1 MTPSHPTANG
11 CGSTSC
17 QCVDAASPPP
27 VAINGM
33 TLDTTPPGHH
43 PESLQER
50 AYGELLRQRAVALGL
65 LPPHGGLTAPD
76 LTPDMHGVIEGML
89 EREVATP
96 EPTESECL
104 RHYAANARRY
114 TVGQALRVR
123 HILFGVTPGVN
134 VQALSQRAEQALLE
148 LTHRDAPPNRFEQL
162 AAELSNCPTGPAGG
176 DLGWLSPTDCAPEL
190 ARALFDPSEPLRGV
204 GLHPRLMHS
213 RYGFHIIEVLDR
225 REGVTPGYDE
235 VAGAIR
241 HQLAMQ
247 CRATALRQYMQ
258 MRVGEAQIDGLDL
271 EGVSTPLVQ

>member
-1 MTPSHPTANG
+1 MTPSHPTAGG
-11 CGSTSC
+11 CGSAGC
-17 QCVDAASPPP
+17 QCADAAPSTP
-27 VAINGM
+27 VAVNGIALN
-33 TLDTTPPGHH
+33 TASPAHP
-43 PESLQER
+43 PESLHER

-65 LPPHGGLTAPD
+65 LPRHVGLTAPE
-76 LTPDMHGVIEGML
+76 LTPEMHEVIEAML
-89 EREVATP
+89 DREVVTP
-96 EPTESECL
+96 EPTEEECQ
-104 RHYAANARRY
+104 RHYAANQRRY

-162 AAELSNCPTGPAGG
+162 AAELSNCPTGPTGG
-176 DLGWLSPTDCAPEL
+176 DLGWLSPADCAPEL

-213 RYGFHIIEVLDR
+213 RFGFHIIEVLDR
-225 REGVTPGYDE
+225 REGITPGYHD

-247 CRATALRQYMQ
+247 CRATALRQYML
-258 MRVGEAQIDGLDL
+258 MRVGEAHIDGLDL
-271 EGVSTPLVQ
+271 EGATTPLVQ